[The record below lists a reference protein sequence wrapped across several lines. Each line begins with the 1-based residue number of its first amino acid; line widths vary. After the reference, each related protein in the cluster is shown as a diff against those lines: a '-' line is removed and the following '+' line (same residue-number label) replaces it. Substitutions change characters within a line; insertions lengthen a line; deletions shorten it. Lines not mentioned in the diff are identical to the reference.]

1 LTKDYLTKDHSTTMR
16 YRDYLIRRLLYTIPA
31 LIGLSMLI
39 FAIARVMPGDPAR
52 LALGPE
58 ASEEQVQKLR
68 EELGLNLPIHIQYVH
83 YMRGVFQGKLGV
95 SLYTNRDVIVDL
107 KEYFPATFE
116 LVTVAMLL
124 AVAVG
129 VPLGILSA
137 MRKDHW
143 EDHSTRVFAL
153 SGVSMPR
160 FWIGIL
166 FQLVLAYHLG
176 LLPTTGRIAAD
187 IPAPTRITGLYL
199 VDSLITG
206 NLVALKSSLLHII
219 MPAVTLALSPIAQLM
234 RVVRASMIEQMRK
247 GYILTARANG
257 MPENLLVY
265 KYMLK
270 NAFIAALTIIGLLY
284 GFFLGGAFVVETVF
298 SWPGMARYGVRAFI
312 YKDFNAIIGVVLVI
326 AVAYAIIN
334 ILVDIAYGLLD
345 PRIRLGA
352 EAREA

>member
-1 LTKDYLTKDHSTTMR
+1 MR
-16 YRDYLIRRLLYTIPA
+16 YRDYLMRRLLYTIPA
-31 LIGLSMLI
+31 LIGLSILI

-68 EELGLNLPIHIQYVH
+68 EELGLNLPIHTQYIH

-116 LVTVAMLL
+116 LVTVAMIL
-124 AVAVG
+124 AVAIG
-129 VPLGILSA
+129 IPLGIVSA
-137 MRKDHW
+137 VHRDRWQDHT
-143 EDHSTRVFAL
+143 SRIFAL

-166 FQLVLAYHLG
+166 FQLLLAYQLS
-176 LLPTTGRIAAD
+176 LLPIAGRIAPD
-187 IPAPTRITGLYL
+187 IPPPTHITGLYL
-199 VDSLITG
+199 VDSVLTS
-206 NLVALKSSLLHII
+206 NWVALKSSFLHLIL
-219 MPAVTLALSPIAQLM
+219 PAITLSLSPIAQLM

-298 SWPGMARYGVRAFI
+298 SWPGMARYGVRAFT

-326 AVAYAIIN
+326 AIAYAIIN
-334 ILVDIAYGLLD
+334 IIVDIAYGLLD
-345 PRIRLGA
+345 PRIRMGA
-352 EAREA
+352 EARET

>member
-1 LTKDYLTKDHSTTMR
+1 MQ
-16 YRDYLIRRLLYTIPA
+16 YRDYLLRRFLYTIPA

-68 EELGLNLPIHIQYVH
+68 EELGLNLPIHIQYLH
-83 YMRGVFQGKLGV
+83 YVRGVFQGKLGV
-95 SLYTNRDVIVDL
+95 SLYTHRDVVVDL
-107 KEYFPATFE
+107 IAYFPATFE
-116 LVTVAMLL
+116 LVTVSMIL

-129 VPLGILSA
+129 IPLGIISA
-137 MRKDHW
+137 IRKDHW
-143 EDHSTRVFAL
+143 EDHTTRVFAL

-166 FQLVLAYHLG
+166 LQLVLAYHLG
-176 LLPTTGRIAAD
+176 LLPVTGRISPD
-187 IPAPTRITGLYL
+187 IPPPTPITRLFI
-199 VDSLITG
+199 VDSLLRG
-206 NLVALKSSLLHII
+206 NFVALKSSLLRII
-219 MPAVTLALSPIAQLM
+219 MPAFTLALSPIAQLM

-247 GYILTARANG
+247 GYIMTARANG

-265 KYMLK
+265 RYMLK
-270 NAFIAALTIIGLLY
+270 NAFTAALTIIGLLY
-284 GFFLGGAFVVETVF
+284 GFFLAGAFVVETVF

-326 AVAYAIIN
+326 AVAYAVIN
-334 ILVDIAYGLLD
+334 ILVDIGYGLLD

-352 EAREA
+352 EAE

>member
-1 LTKDYLTKDHSTTMR
+1 MR

-39 FAIARVMPGDPAR
+39 FVIARVMPGDPAR

-68 EELGLNLPIHIQYVH
+68 EELGLNLPIHLQYIR
-83 YMRGVFQGKLGV
+83 YMRGVLQGRLGA
-95 SLYTNRDVIVDL
+95 SLYTNRDVVIDL

-116 LVTVAMLL
+116 LVTVAMILS
-124 AVAVG
+124 VVVG
-129 VPLGILSA
+129 VPLGIISA
-137 MRKDHW
+137 VRRDQW
-143 EDHSTRVFAL
+143 EDHVTRIFAL

-176 LLPTTGRIAAD
+176 LLPTTGRIAPD
-187 IPAPTRITGLYL
+187 IPPPTSITGMYL

-206 NLVALKSSLLHII
+206 NLVAFKSCLVHII

-247 GYILTARANG
+247 GYILAARANG

-312 YKDFNAIIGVVLVI
+312 YKDFNALIGVVLVI
-326 AVAYAIIN
+326 AVAYAVIN

-352 EAREA
+352 EARET

>member
-1 LTKDYLTKDHSTTMR
+1 MR

-31 LIGLSMLI
+31 LVGLSMLI
-39 FAIARVMPGDPAR
+39 FVIARVMPGDPAR

-58 ASEEQVQKLR
+58 ASQEQVEKLR
-68 EELGLNLPIHIQYVH
+68 AELGLNLPIHIQYVR
-83 YMRGVFQGKLGV
+83 YMGGVFQGKLGV
-95 SLYTNRDVIVDL
+95 SLYSHRDVLVDL
-107 KEYFPATFE
+107 IGSFPATFE
-116 LVTVAMLL
+116 LVTVAMTI
-124 AVAVG
+124 AVLVG
-129 VPLGILSA
+129 VPLGIVSA
-137 MRKDHW
+137 IRQDRW
-143 EDHSTRVFAL
+143 EDHATRVFAL

-166 FQLVLAYHLG
+166 LQLVLAYQLD
-176 LLPTTGRIAAD
+176 LLPITGRIAPD
-187 IPAPTRITGLYL
+187 IPPPERITGLFIL
-199 VDSLITG
+199 DSLVTG
-206 NLVALKSSLLHII
+206 NLTALKSSLLHMI
-219 MPAVTLALSPIAQLM
+219 MPAFTLALSPIAQLM

-247 GYILTARANG
+247 GYVLTARANG

-312 YKDFNAIIGVVLVI
+312 FKDFNAIIGVVLVI

-334 ILVDIAYGLLD
+334 IVVDIAYGLLD

-352 EAREA
+352 EGREA

>member
-1 LTKDYLTKDHSTTMR
+1 MR

-58 ASEEQVQKLR
+58 ASEEQVAKLR
-68 EELGLNLPIHIQYVH
+68 KELGLDLPIHIQYLH

-107 KEYFPATFE
+107 KDYFPATFE
-116 LVTVAMLL
+116 LVTVAMIL

-137 MRKDHW
+137 IRKDRW
-143 EDHSTRVFAL
+143 QDHTTRIFAL
-153 SGVSMPR
+153 SGVSMPG
-160 FWIGIL
+160 FWTGIL
-166 FQLVLAYHLG
+166 LQLILAYHLG
-176 LLPTTGRIAAD
+176 LLPVTGRLAPD
-187 IPAPTRITGLYL
+187 IPAPTHITGLYI
-199 VDSLITG
+199 VDSLLTG
-206 NLVALKSSLLHII
+206 NFPALKSSLLHLI
-219 MPAVTLALSPIAQLM
+219 MPAVALALSPIAQLM

-257 MPENLLVY
+257 MPENLLIY
-265 KYMLK
+265 RYMLK

-284 GFFLGGAFVVETVF
+284 GFFLGSAFVVETVF

-312 YKDFNAIIGVVLVI
+312 YKDFNAIIGVVLVV

>member
-1 LTKDYLTKDHSTTMR
+1 MR
-16 YRDYLIRRLLYTIPA
+16 YRDYLIRRLLYTLPA

-68 EELGLNLPIHIQYVH
+68 EELGLNWPIHTQYLH
-83 YMRGVFQGKLGV
+83 YMLGVFRGKLGA
-95 SLYTNRDVIVDL
+95 SLYTHRDVVVDL
-107 KEYFPATFE
+107 GDYFPATFE
-116 LVTVAMLL
+116 LVTVAMIL
-124 AVAVG
+124 AVVVG
-129 VPLGILSA
+129 IPLGILSA
-137 MRKDHW
+137 IRQDRWVDHT
-143 EDHSTRVFAL
+143 TRVFAL

-166 FQLVLAYHLG
+166 FQLILAYHLG
-176 LLPTTGRIAAD
+176 LLPTTGRIAPD
-187 IPAPTRITGLYL
+187 LSPPTHITGLYL
-199 VDSLITG
+199 IDSLITG
-206 NLVALKSSLLHII
+206 NFVAFKSTLAHLV
-219 MPAVTLALSPIAQLM
+219 MPAVTLSLSPIAQLM

-334 ILVDIAYGLLD
+334 IVVDIAYGLLD

>member
-1 LTKDYLTKDHSTTMR
+1 MR

-39 FAIARVMPGDPAR
+39 FVIARVMPGDPAR

-68 EELGLNLPIHIQYVH
+68 EELGLNLPIHIQYIH
-83 YMRGVFQGKLGV
+83 YMSGVFQGKLGA
-95 SLYTNRDVIVDL
+95 SLYTDRDVVVDL
-107 KEYFPATFE
+107 KEYFPATLE
-116 LVTVAMLL
+116 LVTVAMIMAIL
-124 AVAVG
+124 VG
-129 VPLGILSA
+129 VPLGIVSA
-137 MRKDHW
+137 IRQNRW
-143 EDHSTRVFAL
+143 EDHATRVFAL

-166 FQLVLAYHLG
+166 LQLLLAYQLD
-176 LLPTTGRIAAD
+176 LLPTVGRIAPD
-187 IPAPTRITGLYL
+187 LSAPERITGFFIL
-199 VDSLITG
+199 DSLITW
-206 NLVALKSSLLHII
+206 NLPALKSSLLHMV
-219 MPAVTLALSPIAQLM
+219 MPAFTLALSPIAQLM

-247 GYILTARANG
+247 GYILNARANG
-257 MPENLLVY
+257 MPHNLLVY

-298 SWPGMARYGVRAFI
+298 SWPGMARYGVRAFTF
-312 YKDFNAIIGVVLVI
+312 KDFNAIIGVVLVI

>member
-1 LTKDYLTKDHSTTMR
+1 MR
-16 YRDYLIRRLLYTIPA
+16 YRDFLLRRLLYTIPA

-68 EELGLNLPIHIQYVH
+68 DELGLNLPVHIQYLH
-83 YMRGVFQGKLGV
+83 YMRGVFRGEFGK
-95 SLYTNRDVIVDL
+95 SLYTDRDVTVDL
-107 KEYFPATFE
+107 TEFFPATFE
-116 LVTVAMLL
+116 LVTVAMVL
-124 AVAVG
+124 AVLVSI
-129 VPLGILSA
+129 PLGIVSA
-137 MRKDHW
+137 IRRDHW
-143 EDHSTRVFAL
+143 EDHTSRIFAL

-166 FQLVLAYHLG
+166 LQLTLAYHLG
-176 LLPTTGRIAAD
+176 LLPIVGRIALD
-187 IPAPTRITGLYL
+187 IPPPPHITGLYL
-199 VDSLITG
+199 VDSL
-206 NLVALKSSLLHII
+206 VARDFVAFRSALAHLI
-219 MPAVTLALSPIAQLM
+219 MPAFTLALSPIAQLM

-298 SWPGMARYGVRAFI
+298 SWPGMARYGVRAFVL
-312 YKDFNAIIGVVLVI
+312 KDFNAIIGVVLVI

-334 ILVDIAYGLLD
+334 IVVDIAYGRLD

>member
-1 LTKDYLTKDHSTTMR
+1 MR
-16 YRDYLIRRLLYTIPA
+16 YRDFLLRRLLYTIPA

-58 ASEEQVQKLR
+58 ATEEQVQTLR
-68 EELGLNLPIHIQYVH
+68 DRLGLNLPIHIQYIH
-83 YMRGVFQGKLGV
+83 YMTGVFQGELGE
-95 SLYTNRDVIVDL
+95 SLYTDRDVLVDL
-107 KEYFPATFE
+107 IEYFPATLE
-116 LVTVAMLL
+116 LTTMAMIFSVL
-124 AVAVG
+124 VG
-129 VPLGILSA
+129 VPLGIVSA
-137 MRKDHW
+137 MRKDQW
-143 EDHSTRVFAL
+143 EDHTSRVFAL

-176 LLPTTGRIAAD
+176 LLPITGRLASNLSS
-187 IPAPTRITGLYL
+187 PSKITGLFVL
-199 VDSLITG
+199 DSILTG
-206 NLVALKSSLLHII
+206 DWMVLGNALTHII
-219 MPAVTLALSPIAQLM
+219 MPALTLSLSPIAQIM

-247 GYILTARANG
+247 DHILTARANG
-257 MPENLLVY
+257 MPENLLVWR
-265 KYMLK
+265 YMLK

-326 AVAYAIIN
+326 ALAYAIIN
-334 ILVDIAYGLLD
+334 IVVDIAYGLLD

-352 EAREA
+352 EARGS